1 LRQNYPYIAGLA
13 PKGVNERAE
22 KVMVE
27 IGIDISKH
35 TSKAIDEKLLKQMDI
50 VITLFDNAAESC
62 PCKIK
67 GTEPL

>member
-1 LRQNYPYIAGLA
+1 M
-13 PKGVNERAE
+13 E
-22 KVMVE
+22 E
-27 IGIDISKH
+27 IGLDISKH
-35 TSKAIDEKLLKQMDI
+35 TAKAIDEKLLKQMDI